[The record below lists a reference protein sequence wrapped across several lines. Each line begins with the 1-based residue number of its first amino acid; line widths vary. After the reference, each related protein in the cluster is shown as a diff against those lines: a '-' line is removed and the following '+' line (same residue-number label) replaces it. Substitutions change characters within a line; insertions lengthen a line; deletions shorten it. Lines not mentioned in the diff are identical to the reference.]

1 MQLPIILASDE
12 QNVKPYPKK
21 THDACSTA
29 WRRRSLTGQKA
40 EHICGGIFNN

>member
-1 MQLPIILASDE
+1 MASDE

-21 THDACSTA
+21 AHGVSFAA